1 MNAYMSQYQ
10 ANDVATSSPER
21 ILIMLYDGAIR
32 NIARAERGIQNGER
46 MPKLEGI
53 SKAIAIISELSN
65 TLDFEVGGEIAE
77 NLDGLYGFMIRELTR
92 GNLENKVEPLQVV
105 TKLLTELRS
114 TWLDAIELVRKEKLT
129 VARVDE
135 QPALNGQRS
144 FAAAL

>member
-21 ILIMLYDGAIR
+21 ILIMLYDGALR

-53 SKAIAIISELSN
+53 SKAIAILSELSN
-65 TLDFEVGGEIAE
+65 TLDFELGGEIAE

-105 TKLLTELRS
+105 AKLLTDLRS
-114 TWLDAIELVRKEKLT
+114 TWLDAIELVRKEKAAAT
-129 VARVDE
+129 RVDE
-135 QPALNGQRS
+135 QQVVHGQRS

>member
-65 TLDFEVGGEIAE
+65 TLDFEKGGEIAE

-92 GNLENKVEPLQVV
+92 SNLENKVEPLQVV
-105 TKLLTELRS
+105 TKLLTDLRS
-114 TWLDAIELVRKEKLT
+114 TWLDAIELVRKEKAAAT
-129 VARVDE
+129 RVDE
-135 QPALNGQRS
+135 HAAVSGQRS

>member
-114 TWLDAIELVRKEKLT
+114 TWLDAIELVRKEKLAA
-129 VARVDE
+129 VRVDE
-135 QPALNGQRS
+135 QPASNGQRS

>member
-53 SKAIAIISELSN
+53 SKAIAILSELSN

-105 TKLLTELRS
+105 TRLLTELRS
-114 TWLDAIELVRKEKLT
+114 TWLDAIELVRKGKLAA
-129 VARVDE
+129 VRVDE

>member
-53 SKAIAIISELSN
+53 SKAIAIVTELSN

-114 TWLDAIELVRKEKLT
+114 TWLDAIELVRKEKLAA
-129 VARVDE
+129 VRVDE
-135 QPALNGQRS
+135 QPASNGQRS